1 MVLFINFI
9 LIVTDN
15 NMLAKIKS
23 YALEGL
29 NCYAVDVELDINS
42 GIPGYEMVGLASTAT
57 KESKER
63 VRSAIKNSGFQYP
76 AKRITVNLAPADTKK
91 EGPVF
96 DLAAAVGIIAASGQ
110 LENKLYK
117 DYVIVGELS
126 LDGELRHV
134 NGIMSLLISA
144 MQDGNKKFIIPL
156 ADAREASY
164 IEGIEVYAFE
174 NLRQVIEFLS
184 GVEYEPVSTSSYE
197 ASCQGNGYGVDFAD
211 VKGQLVAKRALEIAV
226 AGGHNAIMIG
236 PPGAG
241 KTMLAK
247 CVPTIMPEMTFD
259 EAIEVTKIHSVA
271 GILDSNVGI
280 VTTRPF
286 RTPHHTTTV
295 PALVGGGAKA
305 KPGEVSLANHG
316 VLFLDEMPEYSR
328 RALETL
334 RQPLEDRKVT
344 VARVQNTV
352 EYPANFMLLASMN
365 PCPCGNYGSK
375 TQVCRCTPTQIHN
388 YVSKLSGPLM
398 DRIDLQIEVDNITYG
413 ELRGHSAKTETSAQI
428 KERIN
433 AARAIQL
440 ERFKGF
446 NILTN
451 AEMGSRELNKFC
463 AVDDD
468 CERLLQKAFDKLNL
482 SARGTTRILKVARTI
497 ADLAGSENIQQQHI
511 AEAIQYRGLD
521 RKYN

>member
-1 MVLFINFI
+1 
-9 LIVTDN
+9 
-15 NMLAKIKS
+15 MLAKILS
-23 YALEGL
+23 YALDGL
-29 NCYAVDVELDINS
+29 TGYAVDVEVDINS
-42 GIPGYEMVGLASTAT
+42 GLPGYDMVGLASTAT

-63 VRSAIKNSGFQYP
+63 VRSAVKNSGFQYP
-76 AKRITVNLAPADTKK
+76 AKRIIVNLAPADTKK

-96 DLAAAVGIIAASGQ
+96 DLAVALGIMAATGQ
-110 LENKLYK
+110 LENKAYK
-117 DYVIVGELS
+117 QYVIIGELS
-126 LDGELRHV
+126 LNGELRHV
-134 NGIMSLLISA
+134 NGIMPLLISA
-144 MQDGNKKFIIPL
+144 MQAGHRKFIIP
-156 ADAREASY
+156 ASNAREASF
-164 IEGIEVYAFE
+164 IEGIEVYALE
-174 NLRQVIEFLS
+174 TLRDVVEMLS
-184 GVEYEPVSTSSYE
+184 VVHYDKVPSSTYESACV
-197 ASCQGNGYGVDFAD
+197 NHGYGVDFAD
-211 VKGQLVAKRALEIAV
+211 VKGQSVAKRAMEIAV
-226 AGGHNAIMIG
+226 AGGHNALMIG

-247 CVPTIMPEMTFD
+247 CVPTIMPEMTFE

-271 GILDSNVGI
+271 GILDSDVGI

-344 VARVQNTV
+344 VSRVQQTT
-352 EYPANFMLLASMN
+352 EYPANFMLIASMN

-375 TQVCRCTPTQIHN
+375 NQICRCTPAQIHN

-398 DRIDLQIEVDNITYG
+398 DRIDLQIEVDNISYD
-413 ELRGHSAKTETSAQI
+413 ELRTKQAGESSAEI
-428 KERIN
+428 KKRIN
-433 AARAIQL
+433 RVRALQR
-440 ERFKGF
+440 ERFANDG
-446 NILTN
+446 ISTN
-451 AEMGSRELNKFC
+451 AEMGSKELAKYCQIDEN
-463 AVDDD
+463 
-468 CERLLQKAFDKLNL
+468 CERLLKKAFEKLNL

-497 ADLAGSENIQQQHI
+497 ADIEGCENILPAHI

-521 RKYN
+521 RKYS

>member
-1 MVLFINFI
+1 
-9 LIVTDN
+9 
-15 NMLAKIKS
+15 MLAKIKS
-23 YALEGL
+23 YALDGL
-29 NCYAVDVELDINS
+29 NGYSVDVEVDINS
-42 GIPGYEMVGLASTAT
+42 GLPGYEMVGLASTAT

-63 VRSAIKNSGFQYP
+63 VRSAVKNSGFQYP
-76 AKRITVNLAPADTKK
+76 AKRIIVNLAPADTKK

-96 DLAAAVGIIAASGQ
+96 DLAIAIGILVASGQ
-110 LENKLYK
+110 IESKLYK
-117 DYVIVGELS
+117 DYVIIGELS
-126 LDGELRHV
+126 LDGKLRNV
-134 NGIMSLLISA
+134 NGIMPLLISA
-144 MQDGNKKFIIPL
+144 MQSGSKKFIIPS
-156 ADAREASY
+156 ANACEASF
-164 IEGIEVYAFE
+164 IDGIEVYALDT
-174 NLRQVIEFLS
+174 LRDTVEFLT
-184 GVEYEPVSTSSYE
+184 GVKYLPIETSDYE
-197 ASCQGNGYGVDFAD
+197 ASCAQRGYGVDFAD
-211 VKGQLVAKRALEIAV
+211 VKGQTVAKRALEIAV
-226 AGGHNAIMIG
+226 AGGHNALMIG

-259 EAIEVTKIHSVA
+259 EAIEVTKIHSVS
-271 GILDSNVGI
+271 GILDSSVGI

-344 VARVQNTV
+344 VSRVANTV

-365 PCPCGNYGSK
+365 PCPCGNFGSK
-375 TQVCRCTPTQIHN
+375 TQICRCTPAQIHN
-388 YVSKLSGPLM
+388 YVTKLSGPLM
-398 DRIDLQIEVDNITYG
+398 DRIDLQIEVDNISYG
-413 ELRGHSAKTETSAQI
+413 ELRGSQTPESSAVI

-433 AARAIQL
+433 KARAIQR
-440 ERFKGF
+440 ERFKGSS
-446 NILTN
+446 ILTN
-451 AEMGSRELNKFC
+451 AEMGSREMNLYCKI
-463 AVDDD
+463 DSD
-468 CERLLQKAFDKLNL
+468 CERLLEKAFAKLNL

-497 ADLAGSENIQQQHI
+497 ADLEGSENILAKHI

-521 RKYN
+521 RKYT